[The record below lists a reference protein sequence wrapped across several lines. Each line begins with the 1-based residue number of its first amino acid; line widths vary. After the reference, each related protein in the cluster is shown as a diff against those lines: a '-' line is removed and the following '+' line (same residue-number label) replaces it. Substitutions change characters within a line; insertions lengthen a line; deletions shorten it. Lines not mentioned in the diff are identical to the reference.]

1 METPS
6 QPVCTA
12 ERTLKASAW
21 MAAALACVLF
31 AGVESV
37 SAEDLAAIK
46 KQQSEKL
53 GRELTPM
60 GANPHGNA
68 DGSIP
73 PFSGTLLGAPAKV
86 HYQGTGTFY
95 PSAYPN
101 EKPLFV
107 ITNENFRDYA
117 EHLTEGQIALFETYP
132 ATFRMPVYP
141 SKRDTRYSDFIYRNV
156 KLNAESAKLVEGGN
170 GVTGSYGAVP
180 FPFPTNGQELIWNS
194 QFSPNMA
201 ATSGDI
207 NIATVYTNGE
217 TQIWGRQEDRYFEV
231 FDEKIPREQF
241 SGVSAKVMLL
251 LTAPA
256 REAGKVVLVH
266 EFSDLSKSPRNA
278 WEYMPGT
285 RRVRRAP
292 TIAYDFPDGPGG
304 LRTVDDALMFIGATD
319 RFTWKMEE
327 QREIFVPY
335 NNNALDDPSMT
346 YAKLLTPN
354 HINPDAMRYE
364 LHRCWVVVGTLRPGE
379 RHIYGKRRLF
389 MDEDSWSG
397 LLADNYDRQGKL
409 FRTNM
414 RSFVNLYDMPGMGP
428 RVEIYHD
435 LRLKAY
441 QANNLINELKGPP
454 HVVNGWPENYFT
466 PSNLRMIGKR

>member
-6 QPVCTA
+6 ELVCISG
-12 ERTLKASAW
+12 RTRRAGVW

-37 SAEDLAAIK
+37 SAEDSASIK

-60 GANPHGNA
+60 GANPKGNA

-73 PFSGTLLGAPAKV
+73 PFTGTLLGAPAKV

-132 ATFRMPVYP
+132 ATFRMPIYP

-217 TQIWGRQEDRYFEV
+217 TQIWARQEDRYFEV
-231 FDEKIPREQF
+231 FDEKIPREKF

-256 REAGKVVLVH
+256 R
-266 EFSDLSKSPRNA
+266 
-278 WEYMPGT
+278 
-285 RRVRRAP
+285 
-292 TIAYDFPDGPGG
+292 
-304 LRTVDDALMFIGATD
+304 
-319 RFTWKMEE
+319 
-327 QREIFVPY
+327 
-335 NNNALDDPSMT
+335 
-346 YAKLLTPN
+346 
-354 HINPDAMRYE
+354 
-364 LHRCWVVVGTLRPGE
+364 
-379 RHIYGKRRLF
+379 
-389 MDEDSWSG
+389 
-397 LLADNYDRQGKL
+397 
-409 FRTNM
+409 
-414 RSFVNLYDMPGMGP
+414 
-428 RVEIYHD
+428 
-435 LRLKAY
+435 
-441 QANNLINELKGPP
+441 
-454 HVVNGWPENYFT
+454 
-466 PSNLRMIGKR
+466 